1 MRSASKIL
9 SDDPLFFLLNSYSGG
24 ISPTIVNY
32 MVKNIVI
39 GKRGGEVT
47 TEEIGLKITE
57 KDLALPCGCTTV
69 WMGK

>member
-1 MRSASKIL
+1 
-9 SDDPLFFLLNSYSGG
+9 
-24 ISPTIVNY
+24 